1 MRIALAQMGSVQ
13 GAFSANVDRMVQMAE
28 QAVRQGA
35 ELVIFPATVLSGAY
49 PLALGERRAYVLD
62 LLEAV
67 EAFAGR
73 TPIPAAV
80 PAYLSDGVAGYLEVF
95 LCADATAC
103 PLRRREISRVNAEH
117 EVAAEAPAT
126 CMMDGTTIQ
135 FLTGDSSLAPNE
147 LTCDLAVAL
156 TPLPYCFD
164 DSSSLGVVG
173 LAGSM
178 LLPLVE
184 ESPCS
189 VALVQAVGAFDDV
202 ILAGGSFATDE
213 NGVIVAT
220 APLFEEALA
229 LFEVTAPGEVRG
241 PEAEFERA
249 DRTSPFEPYIG
260 CPASAV
266 AAPSYDDCLGYL
278 YRALSL
284 SVRDYVRK
292 TGFANVVVGLSGG
305 IDSSLIAALAVDALG
320 PEHVLGVLMPGPFSS
335 AHSVDDALDLAARLE
350 MQTRTVPITGLY
362 EAACPL
368 FADALGGTFEGL
380 ARENLQARLRGMTL
394 MALSNA
400 TNALVLNTGNKSE
413 SAMGYST
420 LYGDTVGAYAPLCDV
435 YKTRV
440 YELSEWR
447 NARGPHAVIP
457 QNVLEKPPSAE
468 LSEGQTD
475 EGSLGASYAQ
485 IDQILNL
492 HVERGLDA
500 QDIADAGFDPA
511 LVERVLRACVT
522 AEYKRRQEPMGPV
535 VSLAPFV
542 DRGWPVV
549 MGWRDRVRLSDRAD
563 GPAACDSGCPCAL
576 SSEEAFDAAEAGASE
591 RVEVD
596 GVLDAMLARAAR
608 QEQVMGMVGDVVF
621 GAFVSGR
628 GSDMDD
634 CMGMP
639 LFSKN

>member
-1 MRIALAQMGSVQ
+1 MGSVQ
-13 GAFSANVDRMVQMAE
+13 GAFSADVERMLQMAE

-35 ELVIFPATVLSGAY
+35 DFVVFPATVLSGAY

-67 EAFAGR
+67 RDFASR

-80 PAYLSDGVAGYLEVF
+80 PAFLSDGVAGYLEVF
-95 LCADATAC
+95 LCGEGEAC
-103 PLRRREISRVNAEH
+103 PLRRRETSRVNAEH
-117 EVAAEAPAT
+117 EVAAEATASCT
-126 CMMDGTTIQ
+126 IDGVTVQ
-135 FLTGDSSLAPNE
+135 FLTGDVSVAPNE
-147 LTCDLAVAL
+147 LTCDVAVAL

-164 DSSSLGVVG
+164 DSSSLGVAG
-173 LAGSM
+173 LSGSV
-178 LLPLVE
+178 LLPLIE
-184 ESPCS
+184 ESPCA
-189 VALVQAVGAFDDV
+189 VALVQAVGAYDDV
-202 ILAGGSFATDE
+202 VLAGGSFATDDD
-213 NGVIVAT
+213 GTVVA
-220 APLFEEALA
+220 ASPLFEESLA
-229 LFEVTAPGEVRG
+229 LFEVTAPGGEG
-241 PEAEFERA
+241 EAGTRA
-249 DRTSPFEPYIG
+249 AAEGLAASFSPYVG
-260 CPASAV
+260 LPASV
-266 AAPSYDDCLGYL
+266 VPAPTYEDTLGYL
-278 YRALSL
+278 YRALTVA
-284 SVRDYVRK
+284 VRDYVRK
-292 TGFANVVVGLSGG
+292 AGFSDALIGLSGG
-305 IDSSLIAALAVDALG
+305 IDSSLVAALAVDALG
-320 PEHVLGVLMPGPFSS
+320 PEHVMGILMPGPYSS
-335 AHSVDDALDLAARLE
+335 AHSVDDALDLASRLE
-350 MQTRTVPITGLY
+350 IRTRTVPITGLY

-368 FADALGGTFEGL
+368 LADALDGTFEGL
-380 ARENLQARLRGMTL
+380 ARENLQARLRGTVL
-394 MALSNA
+394 MSVSNA

-420 LYGDTVGAYAPLCDV
+420 LYGDTVGAYAPLSDV

-440 YELSEWR
+440 YELARWR

-457 QNVLEKPPSAE
+457 QHVLEKPPSAE

-500 QDIADAGFDPA
+500 QDIADAGFDPD
-511 LVERVLRACVT
+511 LVNRVLHACVV

-549 MGWRDRVRLSDRAD
+549 MGWKDRARED
-563 GPAACDSGCPCAL
+563 VRSSGEPAPCRGCSL
-576 SSEEAFDAAEAGASE
+576 GDEDAADTAEAEASE

-596 GVLDAMLARAAR
+596 EVLDAMLAHSAR

-634 CMGMP
+634 CLGMP